1 MKVYFPEEYD
11 KKYLNAKET
20 DPMLEFEEIVWLN
33 NGKNIEYATSRNRY
47 DKRSYTVLDVNDF

>member
-1 MKVYFPEEYD
+1 M
-11 KKYLNAKET
+11 NAKET